1 MMDSQAAKATASGRV
16 SLSRHRAVGEMTR
29 RYRRDWLT
37 RPDVGDASPRPG
49 HAQIALAAG
58 EFRVGLTHLPHRFG
72 TGQDRDGF
80 L

>member
-1 MMDSQAAKATASGRV
+1 
-16 SLSRHRAVGEMTR
+16 MTR